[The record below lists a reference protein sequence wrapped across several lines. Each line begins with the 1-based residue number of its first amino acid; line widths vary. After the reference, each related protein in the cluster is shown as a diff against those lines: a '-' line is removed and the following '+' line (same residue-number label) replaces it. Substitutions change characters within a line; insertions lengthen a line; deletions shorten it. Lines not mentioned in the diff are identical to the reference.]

1 VTAENS
7 QAGFKRADE
16 DRRRL
21 RRIVAEVAAVAD
33 GLKAASAP
41 VMRKMDERVASDA
54 FRVMVVGEF
63 KRGKSTLINA
73 MLGADVLPA
82 YSRPATAVL
91 TELRW
96 AATPAAVLYPI
107 DGGAPVDVGVED
119 LIKHITIPKGV
130 RQDAADTGLWK
141 LAEVSWPLDIL
152 RDGVVLI
159 DSPGLNEHP
168 ARQEITLQNLS
179 RADAIVFVQD
189 CQHPVSIEEVRFMDI
204 YLDAYDVF
212 FVFNKINYIPDDEVA
227 EVKDD
232 ALRRLGEH
240 RDKQRHDRHYFVN
253 ALAALKAR
261 MSGDNAAAWRASG
274 VAEFF
279 DELST
284 FLATERHRA
293 KLIGPAREV
302 GREIRLLRRAVPEQ
316 RALIEQTED
325 ELRKR
330 YEEAKAPLR
339 LLETRAQQ
347 IRREL
352 DLAQQHVQAVV
363 RAEVTNQ
370 IMRLSSQMP
379 DIIQEIT
386 PEAELRLAPWKAKA
400 AAEAYAK
407 ELSERASAEAAS
419 RFKAWQK
426 KELKAVLEPELVAMS
441 RRAEELFREFMRDL
455 AKVREG
461 LTGLDL
467 SADDKLAGLGG
478 GGSLGAADLAGMNF
492 TGGLAVGH
500 LMGQVA
506 AVYGVLVVWAFTP
519 LGWLPLIIGVLLA
532 NAAVLGFAKGKME
545 QKVRKEISAALSEK
559 IRQDA
564 AQNADKCAKGIRT
577 ALSSAIDELMS
588 RVEGELKQL
597 RIQVEDALGALNE
610 GEDGVK
616 QRRGQLAEWENML
629 ETSANAVEDLI
640 GDVAL
645 A

>member
-1 VTAENS
+1 MTVETS
-7 QAGFKRADE
+7 RTGFERADE

-21 RRIVAEVAAVAD
+21 KTIIADVIAVSD

-41 VMRKMDERVASDA
+41 VLRKIEERVASDA
-54 FRVMVVGEF
+54 FRVMVCGEF

-73 MLGADVLPA
+73 MLGQKVLPA
-82 YSRPATAVL
+82 YARPATAVL

-96 AATPAAVLYPI
+96 SETSSAVLYPI
-107 DGGAPVDVGVED
+107 DGGAPVPVAVED

-130 RQDAADTGLWK
+130 PQDAEDTGPWK
-141 LAEVSWPLDIL
+141 LAEVSWPLELL
-152 RDGVVLI
+152 RNNVVLI

-189 CQHPVSIEEVRFMDI
+189 CQHTVSIEEVRFMDL

-212 FVFNKINYIPDDEVA
+212 FVFNKINIIPADEVA
-227 EVKDD
+227 EVKED
-232 ALRRLGEH
+232 ALVRLRPH
-240 RDKQRHDRHYFVN
+240 RDQQRRDKHYFVN
-253 ALAALKAR
+253 ALGALEAR
-261 MSGDNAAAWRASG
+261 QSGDDAAWRASA
-274 VAEFF
+274 VAGFV

-302 GREIRLLRRAVPEQ
+302 GREIRLLRRAIPEQ
-316 RALIEQTED
+316 RALIEQTEAG
-325 ELRKR
+325 LRQR
-330 YEEAKAPLR
+330 YQEAEAPLR
-339 LLETRAQQ
+339 LLQTRAQQ

-352 DLAQQHVQAVV
+352 ELATQHVQAVV
-363 RAEVTNQ
+363 RAEVANRLV
-370 IMRLSSQMP
+370 RLSSEIP
-379 DIIQEIT
+379 DIIQEAT
-386 PEAELRLAPWKAKA
+386 PDSELRLAPWSARSS
-400 AAEAYAK
+400 AETYAK
-407 ELSERASAEAAS
+407 ELAARASVEVAA

-426 KELKAVLEPELVAMS
+426 NDLADLLKPEVDAMS

-467 SADDKLAGLGG
+467 SADDKLTGLD
-478 GGSLGAADLAGMNF
+478 GSQGVGASDLAGMNI
-492 TGGLAVGH
+492 GHGLAIGH

-506 AVYGVLVVWAFTP
+506 AVYGVLLVWAFTP
-519 LGWLPLIIGVLLA
+519 LGWLPLIVGVLVA
-532 NAAVLGFAKGKME
+532 NAAVAKFAKGKME
-545 QKVRKEISAALSEK
+545 KKVRAEISKVVSDK
-559 IRQDA
+559 VRQDA
-564 AQNADKCAKGIRT
+564 PQNADKCAKVIGET
-577 ALSSAIDELMS
+577 LNSAVQELTS
-588 RVEGELKQL
+588 RVDGELKQL
-597 RIQVEDALGALNE
+597 RVQVEDALGALNE

-616 QRRGQLAEWENML
+616 QRRAQLSEWEAVL
-629 ETSANAVEDLI
+629 ERSANSVEDLI

>member
-1 VTAENS
+1 VTAETNRT
-7 QAGFKRADE
+7 GFERADE

-21 RRIVAEVAAVAD
+21 RKIITDVIAVSD

-41 VMRKMDERVASDA
+41 VMRKIDERVASDA

-96 AATPAAVLYPI
+96 SATSAAVLYPI
-107 DGGAPVDVGVED
+107 DGGAPVPVAVGD

-130 RQDAADTGLWK
+130 SQDAADTGPWK
-141 LAEVSWPLDIL
+141 LAEVSWPLDLL
-152 RDGVVLI
+152 RNGVVLI

-189 CQHPVSIEEVRFMDI
+189 SQHPVSIEEVRFMDI

-212 FVFNKINYIPDDEVA
+212 FVFNKINFIPDDEVA
-227 EVKDD
+227 EVKED
-232 ALRRLGEH
+232 ALNRLKVH
-240 RDKQRHDRHYFVN
+240 RDEQRRDRYYFVN
-253 ALAALKAR
+253 ALAGLKAR
-261 MSGDNAAAWRASG
+261 MSGDDAAWRASA
-274 VAEFF
+274 VAGFVE
-279 DELST
+279 ELST

-316 RALIEQTED
+316 RALIEQTEA
-325 ELRKR
+325 ELRQR
-330 YEEAKAPLR
+330 YEEARAPLR

-363 RAEVTNQ
+363 RAEVTNRL
-370 IMRLSSQMP
+370 IRLSSELP

-386 PEAELRLAPWKAKA
+386 PEAELHLAPWRAKSS
-400 AAEAYAK
+400 AEAFAK
-407 ELSERASAEAAS
+407 ELAASASADAAS

-426 KELKAVLEPELVAMS
+426 KELTGILEPELRAMS
-441 RRAEELFREFMRDL
+441 RRADELFREFMRDL
-455 AKVREG
+455 AKVRQA

-467 SADDKLAGLGG
+467 SADDKLTGLDGG
-478 GGSLGAADLAGMNF
+478 GGIGAADLAGMNF

-506 AVYGVLVVWAFTP
+506 AVYGVL
-519 LGWLPLIIGVLLA
+519 
-532 NAAVLGFAKGKME
+532 GFAKDKMAK
-545 QKVRKEISAALSEK
+545 KVRKEISNVVSEK

-564 AQNADKCAKGIRT
+564 AQNADKCAKAIRT
-577 ALSSAIDELMS
+577 ALSSAVDELTS
-588 RVEGELKQL
+588 RVDGELKQL
-597 RIQVEDALGALNE
+597 RLQVEDALSALNE

-616 QRRGQLAEWENML
+616 QRRAQLFEWENVL
-629 ETSANAVEDLI
+629 ETSANSVEDLI